1 MKDRKVIADAIAAG
15 ARYLITTDVDDVAF
29 ADLAR
34 HEMSAVNADYSMA
47 LRLSERA
54 SRKALA
60 VIAGGQKNPPRT
72 EAELH
77 RIPGRRHPRLTARFS
92 GAYDTTPV
100 QADSDQPSVVFRGVA
115 CIRCEAHLDS
125 EEKPARRLVCGAPAD
140 GLSRQSH
147 PSRRSAIP
155 TVQYEPLGGP
165 GRTPIT

>member
-34 HEMSAVNADYSMA
+34 HEMSAVNADYFMA

-72 EAELH
+72 
-77 RIPGRRHPRLTARFS
+77 RGRAAPHPRP
-92 GAYDTTPV
+92 TPPA
-100 QADSDQPSVVFRGVA
+100 ADRPV
-115 CIRCEAHLDS
+115 L
-125 EEKPARRLVCGAPAD
+125 RRLRHDTC
-140 GLSRQSH
+140 
-147 PSRRSAIP
+147 
-155 TVQYEPLGGP
+155 P
-165 GRTPIT
+165 G